1 MHNPYLIVENQ
12 QELITPAIAGAG
24 MWLYSNH
31 GVLNKWNQRLYELG
45 QQQNNFRNQQQEKI
59 KREMRI
65 IKRELGKSKD
75 PWQLLSLKY
84 RQSVLN
90 ETYFGLTGRRLE
102 S

>member
-1 MHNPYLIVENQ
+1 MPNPYLIVDNQ

-31 GVLNKWNQRLYELG
+31 GVLNKLNQRLYEFG
-45 QQQNNFRNQQQEKI
+45 EQQNKFRNQQRETI
-59 KREMRI
+59 ELEMRSI
-65 IKRELGKSKD
+65 RDKLGKTKD
-75 PWQLLSLKY
+75 PWQLLFLKY